1 MEGAS
6 PAAAASRSGAPSAAA
21 SSDQTALLRKAY
33 RVAKHE
39 LLLRE
44 EELASEKAAR
54 ARAEAESRT
63 HLDRAA
69 AVELELRRLTDE
81 VRFRARDAAAVL
93 EDAASGAAPVPL
105 PPAALESAPSD
116 EASSSYH
123 RGTVWAAHRIPAARG
138 SWLAFWVRPPNT
150 ARRPAPP
157 PRLAPPGC
165 PSS

>member
-81 VRFRARDAAAVL
+81 VRFHARDAAAVL

-123 RGTVWAAHRIPAARG
+123 RGLACTSVPSARIDDAP
-138 SWLAFWVRPPNT
+138 RPELRHPLQL
-150 ARRPAPP
+150 RRAV
-157 PRLAPPGC
+157 PRP
-165 PSS
+165 